1 MFIIY
6 NPAFFRKGKQRPF
19 NVLKKEVEYQIA
31 FMKLGDVDLF
41 SDLELEQNVFNT
53 IQKFICQL
61 YNVAGIIDVDAARL
75 QLFINTYMVCDVNE
89 EFNRKNVKN
98 FDASNLPPCK
108 SELLQQ
114 FRRAN
119 YITSLWKN
127 APTKKISIFSPD
139 NNGWTLKDNKYHF
152 NWFDGDQLPSFV
164 SESLQEE
171 SENESNMDDNEDS
184 QCQHWV
190 DDDLSNYDDSKDDA
204 ECSNYK

>member
-1 MFIIY
+1 
-6 NPAFFRKGKQRPF
+6 
-19 NVLKKEVEYQIA
+19 
-31 FMKLGDVDLF
+31 
-41 SDLELEQNVFNT
+41 
-53 IQKFICQL
+53 
-61 YNVAGIIDVDAARL
+61 
-75 QLFINTYMVCDVNE
+75 MVCDVNE

-108 SELLQQ
+108 SELSQQ

-127 APTKKISIFSPD
+127 AHMKKISIFSPD

-164 SESLQEE
+164 IESLQEE

-190 DDDLSNYDDSKDDA
+190 DNDLSNLDDDDSKDHA